1 MKFFLIFRE
10 SLLAPNQID
19 NLFYLV
25 FSMSTK
31 QSASLWDKKAL
42 VLSANKIKC
51 TIVDA
56 LFISLIQSKKNNGPK
71 IEPCGT
77 PHEMLVHE
85 EL

>member
-19 NLFYLV
+19 NLFYSV

-51 TIVDA
+51 SIVDA
-56 LFISLIQSKKNNGPK
+56 LFISLIQSQKK
-71 IEPCGT
+71 
-77 PHEMLVHE
+77 
-85 EL
+85 